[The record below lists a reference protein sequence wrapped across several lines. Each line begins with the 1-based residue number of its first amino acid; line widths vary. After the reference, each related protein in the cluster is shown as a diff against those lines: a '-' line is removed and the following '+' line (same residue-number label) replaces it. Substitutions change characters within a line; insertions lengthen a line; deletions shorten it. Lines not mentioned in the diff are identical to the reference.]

1 MSTLPLCVGG
11 TPFALPKSIF
21 ALQFLSMNPF
31 SITRLPELHFGA
43 GGLRQL
49 PRLLQDRAVHR
60 IALIL
65 GGKSFKQSNAYHR
78 LIEDLKSSHI
88 GYREFSVTGEPSPDS
103 VDSIV
108 AELKKERDGF
118 SVDGVV
124 AIGGGS
130 VIDTGKAVAALYTME
145 GSVQDYLE
153 GVGTRKPVG
162 TRLAL
167 IAVPTTAGTGAEATK
182 NAVISRIGLSGFKKS
197 LRHDRYVP
205 DVALVDPE
213 LTIPCP
219 PEITA
224 ASGLDAITQLLEA
237 YTCTRANPFTD
248 GLALKALELAGKGF
262 LLAYRDGRN
271 LEARSQMAYAAYV
284 SGVCLAQAGLGVVHG
299 IASPLGGMF
308 PIPHGVVCGTLLV
321 SATRFTVAR
330 AMRID
335 DPSEDSCLKRYARA
349 GMALSGKDAGSDNGN
364 AALLIKTLE
373 RFSTETGMP
382 SLRELGLKESDLSII
397 AAKTDAK
404 YHPIPLTVQDV
415 VTILKDS
422 Y

>member
-1 MSTLPLCVGG
+1 MD
-11 TPFALPKSIF
+11 PFT
-21 ALQFLSMNPF
+21 
-31 SITRLPELHFGA
+31 ITRLPELRFGA
-43 GGLRQL
+43 GTLIQL
-49 PRLLQDRAVHR
+49 PRILEERSLQA

-65 GGKSFKQSNAYHR
+65 GGRSFKQSNPYDR
-78 LIEDLKSSHI
+78 LIEGLKKARIRHK
-88 GYREFSVTGEPSPDS
+88 EFSVTGEPSPDS

-108 AELKKERDGF
+108 TDLKAEKDQF
-118 SVDGVV
+118 PVDGVV

-130 VIDTGKAVAALYTME
+130 VIDTGKAVSALYTME

-153 GVGTRKPVG
+153 GVGTKKPAG

-167 IAVPTTAGTGAEATK
+167 IAVPTTSGTGAEATK
-182 NAVISRIGLSGFKKS
+182 NAVISRIGPSGFKKS

-205 DVALVDPE
+205 DIALLDPE

-219 PEITA
+219 PEVTA

-237 YTCTRANPFTD
+237 YTCTKANPFTD

-262 LLAYRDGRN
+262 LAAYRDGKN
-271 LEARSQMAYAAYV
+271 LEARSQMAYAAYI

-308 PIPHGVVCGTLLV
+308 PIPHGVVCGTLVV
-321 SATRFTVAR
+321 SATRFTVSR

-335 DPSEDSCLKRYARA
+335 DPSENSVLKRFARA
-349 GMALSGKDAGSDNGN
+349 GIALSGKDAGSDNGN
-364 AALLIKTLE
+364 AALLINTLD
-373 RFSTETGMP
+373 RFSTETHMP
-382 SLRELGLKESDLSII
+382 ALRALGLKESDLTVI
-397 AAKTDAK
+397 ASKTEAK
-404 YHPIPLTVQDV
+404 YHPIPLTVQDIE
-415 VTILKDS
+415 TILKDR